1 MRSTPFNLVGEGSP
15 WSLSVIEDKA
25 DLWGNK
31 HDYFRQATIAVL
43 RTEDETALAI
53 TDRCSDSASFGLP
66 NVLSWQ
72 VAGWEYDTLY
82 EVEIHNVA
90 MQSGETRSY
99 SYPVLI
105 DRGSLEQ

>member
-1 MRSTPFNLVGEGSP
+1 MELQRDRGQGR
-15 WSLSVIEDKA
+15 
-25 DLWGNK
+25 LWGNK
-31 HDYFRQATIAVL
+31 HDYFRQTTITVL
-43 RTEDETALAI
+43 RTADETALAI
-53 TDRCSDSASFGLP
+53 TGRYTDNVGFGLP

-82 EVEIHNVA
+82 EVEIRNVA

-105 DRGSLEQ
+105 ERANLED